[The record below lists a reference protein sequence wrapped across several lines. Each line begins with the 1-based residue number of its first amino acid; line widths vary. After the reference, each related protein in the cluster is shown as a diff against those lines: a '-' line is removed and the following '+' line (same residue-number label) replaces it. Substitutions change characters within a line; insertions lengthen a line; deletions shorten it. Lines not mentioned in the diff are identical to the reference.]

1 MPDLN
6 SIACLI
12 LLVIVFVP
20 VISASIEMK
29 REIIF

>member
-6 SIACLI
+6 SIACL
-12 LLVIVFVP
+12 LVLIPVFVS
-20 VISASIEMK
+20 VISASVEMK